1 VINLKGK
8 KLWILIGIGSFFV
21 IALLVV
27 SNIIEVG
34 ERLRGVHQYLEYAFY
49 GLSVIL
55 VYVLILN
62 PLRIILFAPTFSVD
76 ALMDEDKRAKIYKD
90 AAKNMMK
97 NTYLTEEDKAMLTET
112 MNDKVELK
120 KSMKTIFNTT
130 IKKEINQ
137 LIIKNAKTV
146 LVSTALSQNGNLDM
160 LSTLTI
166 NVKMIKEIVTMAG
179 FRPSYP
185 NLGKLSL
192 NVLITSI
199 VAEGIEDLE
208 INELLPSKVGETMT
222 DLPFLKTISSS
233 VLGGISN
240 ALLTCRVGVVTRS
253 YLFRDNQLLTRSE
266 IRRMAYLE
274 AVKMMPIIITQGLT
288 FFPKSVVN
296 IFARPF
302 KKRAKNMD

>member
-1 VINLKGK
+1 MKGK

-21 IALLVV
+21 ITLLVV
-27 SNIIEVG
+27 SNIISVG
-34 ERLRGVHQYLEYAFY
+34 ERLRSIHEYVEYAFY

-55 VYVLILN
+55 AYVLILN

-76 ALMDEDKRAKIYKD
+76 ALLDEDKRYKIYKN
-90 AAKNMMK
+90 AAKNMLK
-97 NTYLTEEDKAMLTET
+97 NDYLTESDKLLISESL
-112 MNDKVELK
+112 NDKDLLK
-120 KSMKTIFNTT
+120 GNLKTVFNTT
-130 IKKEINQ
+130 IKDEINK

-166 NVKMIKEIVTMAG
+166 NMKMIKEIVVMSG

-192 NVLITSI
+192 NVLVTSI

-240 ALLTCRVGVVTRS
+240 ALLTCRVGIVTRS
-253 YLFRDNQLLTRSE
+253 YLFRDNKLLTRRE
-266 IRRMAYLE
+266 IRRMSYVE

>member
-1 VINLKGK
+1 MKGK
-8 KLWILIGIGSFFV
+8 KLWILIGIGSFLV
-21 IALLVV
+21 VSLLVV

-34 ERLRGVHQYLEYAFY
+34 ERLRGVHAYVEYAFY
-49 GLSVIL
+49 GLSVLL

-90 AAKNMMK
+90 AAKNMLK
-97 NTYLTEEDKAMLTET
+97 NTYLTEEDKTLLRDSMQ
-112 MNDKVELK
+112 DKEALK
-120 KSMKTIFNTT
+120 KNMKLVFSTT
-130 IKKEINQ
+130 IKKEINE

-166 NVKMIKEIVTMAG
+166 NIKMIREIVTMAG

-240 ALLTCRVGVVTRS
+240 ALLTCRVGIVTRS
-253 YLFRDNQLLTRSE
+253 YLFRDNQLLTRGE

-274 AVKMMPIIITQGLT
+274 AVKMMPVIITQGLT

-302 KKRAKNMD
+302 KKRAKKMD

>member
-1 VINLKGK
+1 MKGK
-8 KLWILIGIGSFFV
+8 KLWILVGIGSALV

-27 SNIIEVG
+27 SNVIDVG
-34 ERLRGVHQYLEYAFY
+34 LRLRTVHPYVEYAFY
-49 GLSVIL
+49 GVSVL
-55 VYVLILN
+55 LAYVLIIN

-76 ALMDEDKRAKIYKD
+76 ALLDEDKRAKIYKD

-97 NTYLTEEDKAMLTET
+97 NEYLTEADKVLLSES
-112 MNDKVELK
+112 MNDKVMLK
-120 KSMKTIFNTT
+120 ESMKTIFNTT
-130 IKKEINQ
+130 IKEEINQ

-208 INELLPSKVGETMT
+208 INELLPSKIGETMT

-253 YLFRDNQLLTRSE
+253 YLFLDNKLLTRRE
-266 IRRMAYLE
+266 IRRMAYFE
-274 AVKMMPIIITQGLT
+274 AIKMMPIIITQGLT

-296 IFARPF
+296 ILARPF
-302 KKRAKNMD
+302 KKRAKNID

>member
-1 VINLKGK
+1 MKGK
-8 KLWILIGIGSFFV
+8 KLWILVGIGSFLV

-34 ERLRGVHQYLEYAFY
+34 EKLRSIHAYVEYAFY
-49 GLSVIL
+49 GVSVIL

-76 ALMDEDKRAKIYKD
+76 ALLDEDKRAKIYKD

-97 NTYLTEEDKAMLTET
+97 NEYITEADKKLLSDS
-112 MNDKVELK
+112 MNDKVMLK
-120 KSMKTIFNTT
+120 ESMKTIFNTT
-130 IKKEINQ
+130 IKKEIND

-166 NVKMIKEIVTMAG
+166 NIKMIKEIVSISG

-185 NLGKLSL
+185 NLGKLSM
-192 NVLITSI
+192 NVLVTSI

-253 YLFRDNQLLTRSE
+253 YLFRDSKLLTRRE

-274 AVKMMPIIITQGLT
+274 AVKMMPVIITQGLT

-302 KKRAKNMD
+302 KKRAKNMEQD

>member
-1 VINLKGK
+1 MKGK
-8 KLWILIGIGSFFV
+8 RLWILIGIGSFLV
-21 IALLVV
+21 VSLLVV

-34 ERLRGVHQYLEYAFY
+34 ERLRGVHAYVEYGFY
-49 GLSVIL
+49 GLSVLL

-76 ALMDEDKRAKIYKD
+76 ALMDEDKRAKIYRD
-90 AAKNMMK
+90 AAKNMLK
-97 NTYLTEEDKAMLTET
+97 NTYLTEEDKTLLRDSMQ
-112 MNDKVELK
+112 DKEALK
-120 KSMKTIFNTT
+120 KNMKLVFSTT
-130 IKKEINQ
+130 IKKEINE

-166 NVKMIKEIVTMAG
+166 NIKMIREIVTMAG

-240 ALLTCRVGVVTRS
+240 ALLTCRVGIVTRS
-253 YLFRDNQLLTRSE
+253 YLFRDNQLLTRGE

-274 AVKMMPIIITQGLT
+274 AVKMMPVIITQGLT

-302 KKRAKNMD
+302 KKRAKKMD

>member
-1 VINLKGK
+1 MKGK
-8 KLWILIGIGSFFV
+8 RLWILIGIGSFLV
-21 IALLVV
+21 VSLLVV

-34 ERLRGVHQYLEYAFY
+34 ERLRGVHAYIEYGFY
-49 GLSVIL
+49 GLSVLL

-90 AAKNMMK
+90 AAKNMLK
-97 NTYLTEEDKAMLTET
+97 NTYLTEEDKTLLRDSMQ
-112 MNDKVELK
+112 DKEALK
-120 KSMKTIFNTT
+120 KNMKLVFSTT
-130 IKKEINQ
+130 IKKKINE

-166 NVKMIKEIVTMAG
+166 NIKMIREIVTMAG

-240 ALLTCRVGVVTRS
+240 ALLTCRVGIVTRS
-253 YLFRDNQLLTRSE
+253 YLFRDNQLLTRGE

-274 AVKMMPIIITQGLT
+274 AVKMMPVIITQGLT

-302 KKRAKNMD
+302 KKRAKKMD

>member
-1 VINLKGK
+1 MKGK

-21 IALLVV
+21 ITLLVV
-27 SNIIEVG
+27 SNIISVG
-34 ERLRGVHQYLEYAFY
+34 ERLRSIHEYVEYAFY

-55 VYVLILN
+55 AYVLILN

-76 ALMDEDKRAKIYKD
+76 ALLDEDKRYKIYKN
-90 AAKNMMK
+90 AAKNMLK
-97 NTYLTEEDKAMLTET
+97 NDYLTESDKLLISESL
-112 MNDKVELK
+112 NDKDLLK
-120 KSMKTIFNTT
+120 GNLKTVFNTT
-130 IKKEINQ
+130 IKDEINK
-137 LIIKNAKTV
+137 LIINNAKTV

-166 NVKMIKEIVTMAG
+166 NMKMIKEIVVMSG

-192 NVLITSI
+192 NVLVTSI

-240 ALLTCRVGVVTRS
+240 ALLTCRVGIVTRS
-253 YLFRDNQLLTRSE
+253 YLFRDNKLLTRRE
-266 IRRMAYLE
+266 IRRMSYVE

>member
-1 VINLKGK
+1 VKGK
-8 KLWILIGIGSFFV
+8 RLWILIGIGSFLV
-21 IALLVV
+21 VSLLVV

-34 ERLRGVHQYLEYAFY
+34 ERLRGVHAYVEYAFY
-49 GLSVIL
+49 GLSVLL

-90 AAKNMMK
+90 AAKNMLK
-97 NTYLTEEDKAMLTET
+97 NTYLTEEDKTLLRDSMQ
-112 MNDKVELK
+112 DKEALK
-120 KSMKTIFNTT
+120 KNMKLVFSTT
-130 IKKEINQ
+130 IKKEINE

-166 NVKMIKEIVTMAG
+166 NIKMIREIVTMAG

-240 ALLTCRVGVVTRS
+240 ALLTCRVGIVTRS
-253 YLFRDNQLLTRSE
+253 YLFRDNQLLTRGE

-274 AVKMMPIIITQGLT
+274 AVKMMPVIITQGLT

-302 KKRAKNMD
+302 KKRAKKMD

>member
-1 VINLKGK
+1 MKGK
-8 KLWILIGIGSFFV
+8 RLWILIGIGSFLV
-21 IALLVV
+21 VSLLVV

-34 ERLRGVHQYLEYAFY
+34 ERLRGVHAYVEYAFY
-49 GLSVIL
+49 GLSVLL

-90 AAKNMMK
+90 AAKNMLK
-97 NTYLTEEDKAMLTET
+97 NTYLTEEDKTLLRDSMQ
-112 MNDKVELK
+112 DKEALK
-120 KSMKTIFNTT
+120 KNMKLVFSTT
-130 IKKEINQ
+130 IKKEINE

-166 NVKMIKEIVTMAG
+166 NIKMIREIVTMAG

-240 ALLTCRVGVVTRS
+240 ALLTCRVGIVTRS
-253 YLFRDNQLLTRSE
+253 YLFRDNQLLTRGE

-274 AVKMMPIIITQGLT
+274 AVKMMPVIITQGLT

-302 KKRAKNMD
+302 KKRAKKMD

>member
-1 VINLKGK
+1 MKGK

-34 ERLRGVHQYLEYAFY
+34 ERLRGVHQYLEYSFY